1 MTEAPLDIASAIAD
15 IHPVPRGDAMTSSA
29 AAVIDLQEFR
39 ARRAPRPEPR
49 PMTATQRAVAPFWV
63 VWVPVWPVR

>member
-1 MTEAPLDIASAIAD
+1 
-15 IHPVPRGDAMTSSA
+15 MTSNA

-49 PMTATQRAVAPFWV
+49 QVATTQRAVAPFWV